1 MRGGHL
7 ISIKRIKMAVVEKVK
22 VKAVIDTGATMPV
35 LPQDVVNDL
44 IPNPRSPDIPM
55 PMKLMGV

>member
-1 MRGGHL
+1 
-7 ISIKRIKMAVVEKVK
+7 MAVVEKVK
-22 VKAVIDTGATMPV
+22 VKAVSDTGATMPV

>member
-1 MRGGHL
+1 
-7 ISIKRIKMAVVEKVK
+7 MAVVEKVK
-22 VKAVIDTGATMPV
+22 VKAVSDTGATMPV

-55 PMKLMGV
+55 SMKLMGV